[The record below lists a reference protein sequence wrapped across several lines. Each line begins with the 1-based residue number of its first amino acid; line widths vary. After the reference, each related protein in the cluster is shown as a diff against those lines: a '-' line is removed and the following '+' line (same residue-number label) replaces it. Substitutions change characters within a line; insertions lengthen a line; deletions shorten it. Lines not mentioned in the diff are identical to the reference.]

1 MSIQDDVRKSEV
13 PAFIELFEIDLT
25 DTNVIVDGVAILEG
39 SIIRVTAMTDSADL
53 GAIQQVSW
61 GGNDY
66 TPFPVAISGISQS
79 SDGAPARP
87 TLSIANIDKTI
98 GQLAFLYNDIVGAK
112 VTYIRTFEPYLNTN
126 SRISLPPLKFFI
138 SKKSSH
144 TRTGLSFELRSPLD
158 KERAFLPKRQML
170 KAEFPGLG
178 INKHIR

>member
-25 DTNVIVDGVAILEG
+25 DTNVDDLQG
-39 SIIRVTAMTDSADL
+39 SVIRVTAMTDSTDL

-66 TPFPVAISGISQS
+66 TPFPIAISGISQS

-98 GQLAFLYNDIVGAK
+98 GQLAFIYNDVVGAK

-126 SRISLPPLKFFI
+126 SRISLPPLKYFI

>member
-13 PAFIELFEIDLT
+13 PAFLELFEIDLT
-25 DTNVIVDGVAILEG
+25 DTNVTELIG
-39 SIIRVTAMTDSADL
+39 SVIRVTAMTDSTDL
-53 GAIQQVSW
+53 TNIQQVNW
-61 GGNDY
+61 GGNTY
-66 TPFPVAISGISQS
+66 MPFPIAISGISQT

-98 GQLAFLYNDIVGAK
+98 GQLAFIYNDVVGAK
-112 VTYIRTFEPYLNTN
+112 VTYIRTFAPYLNLT
-126 SRISLPPLKFFI
+126 SSISLPPMKFFI

-170 KAEFPGLG
+170 KSEFPGLG